1 MSKLNSATSFHE
13 GFCKPNISEH
23 VKVCCAQQITRNQIM
38 CTLDYK
44 KTQTRTIVLCF
55 VLQTHK
61 QRAEGLLI

>member
-13 GFCKPNISEH
+13 GFCKPNISKH

-44 KTQTRTIVLCF
+44 KHKLAQRNNCF
-55 VLQTHK
+55 MFCFTNK
-61 QRAEGLLI
+61 QRVEGC